1 MDVKEAFGTNV
12 VISAANR
19 KYLIVGEPTLNCTN
33 GGGTVVGAI
42 QIFIGVI

>member
-1 MDVKEAFGTNV
+1 MGVKGAFGTNL

-42 QIFIGVI
+42 QIFIGIM